1 MRKCCSKCFGKAK
14 NDSNYSVKTTLN
26 IESEPPETKPRNSHI
41 VDIPLS
47 TSSRSYLFTILE
59 SSILFRL
66 VPKSTHQ
73 DLVKQ
78 FKLLVIEKNKEIQKQ
93 DMKLSALY
101 TLNTGEAS
109 FLNNGKFVGPCP
121 KSGFISELDFLFDN
135 KRKLS
140 VKTST
145 RCSIWTIDRN
155 ICANLFLDIP
165 QFYIE
170 KLKVAL
176 SKSKLMSGFTDL
188 VKVEILKIAFP
199 LEFYEDE
206 VIISHSY
213 ETGYFFIISS
223 GKVVL
228 QYGSCEEIIGPGEV
242 FGDLTI
248 FMSGFDG
255 VVAKALEK
263 VEVFAIRV
271 EALQEVAGPEYL
283 VKFFRKIVFN
293 VMTSD
298 EYAQDIPAHLMKK
311 LVESFKFSE
320 IPQGKIVI
328 ANNKVLYKKV
338 IVLIHGNIAS
348 NTNCFKNQQLIGF
361 YNENHL
367 KIGTGKY
374 ICQKNS
380 VIAEL
385 SASDLEKIIRCNYE
399 TYINEIS
406 IQVELRKIPF
416 FSLIDRKYLGNLIKK
431 AELKKYNKDDWIY
444 KEKEFACSLFCV
456 IQGSVGIFEENNFLF
471 RFDISSVFGETCLK
485 LSKREN
491 SAKALNLVV
500 CYEFPKTEF
509 AMLINDFVSDFIEK
523 SVYYFKTVYYDNFIL
538 QPPLMTIKGREYCIS
553 TSAQGPHKYF
563 IEVINKSKVHDND
576 SFFLIIDQKCAL
588 VQVSHPSLQRF
599 LRTVSN
605 PTQVLFI
612 YEYLEYTTLDW
623 FMSSSPNPS
632 LSRFLILSLCNTLSY
647 LHNKDILHRNICPS
661 NIAIDQQGWV
671 KLVGYKYMK
680 QCKDRSYT
688 TLDTSPAYK
697 AKETLEG
704 SGYLKAS
711 ESWSLGVILYE
722 MLTGKLPFGIGYRD
736 SPFEMTEKVLNSN
749 LEVPDSVSAE
759 DKEVILLLMN
769 ENYKKRIKCK
779 DVLKL
784 QWASAFK
791 IFDGNNIM
799 GKSPLRNLTGGKL
812 FVNCLKFSWRSLSR
826 KNTTGTKVSEAAQ
839 EFEWDEYF

>member
-1 MRKCCSKCFGKAK
+1 MRKCCSKCFGKSK

-26 IESEPPETKPRNSHI
+26 IESEPPENKPRNSHI

-78 FKLLVIEKNKEIQKQ
+78 FKLLIIEKNKEIQKQ
-93 DMKLSALY
+93 DMKLAALY
-101 TLNTGEAS
+101 TLNTGEAL
-109 FLNNGKFVGPCP
+109 FLNNGKYIGACP

-140 VKTST
+140 VKTTT
-145 RCSIWTIDRN
+145 RCSIWTIDRS

-165 QFYIE
+165 RLYIE

-176 SKSKLMSGFTDL
+176 TKSKLMNGFTDL
-188 VKVEILKIAFP
+188 IKVEILKIAFP
-199 LEFYEDE
+199 LVFYEDE
-206 VIISHSY
+206 VIISKSY

-223 GKVVL
+223 GKVEL
-228 QYGSCEEIIGPGEV
+228 QYGSCEEVIGPGEV
-242 FGDLTI
+242 FGDLT
-248 FMSGFDG
+248 FFLSGFDG

-263 VEVFAIRV
+263 VEVFVVRV
-271 EALQEVAGPEYL
+271 EALQEATGPEYL
-283 VKFFRKIVFN
+283 LKFFRKILFN

-298 EYAQDIPAHLMKK
+298 DYAQDIPAHLMKR
-311 LVESFKFSE
+311 LVDSFKFSE
-320 IPQGKIVI
+320 IPQGKIAI
-328 ANNKVLYKKV
+328 ANTKVLNKKV
-338 IVLIHGNIAS
+338 VVLIHGNIAS
-348 NTNCFKNQQLIGF
+348 ATNCFKNQQLFGF

-374 ICQKNS
+374 ICQRNS

-385 SASDLEKIIRCNYE
+385 SSSDLEKIIGCSYE
-399 TYINEIS
+399 TYINEITL
-406 IQVELRKIPF
+406 QVELSKIPF
-416 FSLIDRKYLGNLIKK
+416 FSLIDRKYLNNLIKK

-444 KEKEFACSLFCV
+444 KEKELACSLFCV

-485 LSKREN
+485 LNRREN
-491 SAKALNLVV
+491 SAKALNVVV

-509 AMLINDFVSDFIEK
+509 SILINDFLSDFIDK
-523 SVYYFKTVYYDNFIL
+523 SVYYFKTVYFDNFIL
-538 QPPLMTIKGREYCIS
+538 QPPLMTVKGREYCIS
-553 TSAQGPHKYF
+553 TSAQGPQKYL
-563 IEVINKSKVHDND
+563 IEIITKSKVHNND

-588 VQVSHPSLQRF
+588 VQLTHPSLIRF

-605 PTQVLFI
+605 PTQVLFV
-612 YEYLEYTTLDW
+612 YEYLEYTILDW
-623 FMSSSPNPS
+623 FMSSCSNSS
-632 LSRFLILSLCNTLSY
+632 LARFIVLSLCNTLSY
-647 LHNKDILHRNICPS
+647 LHSKDILHRNICPVS
-661 NIAIDQQGWV
+661 IAVDSQGWV

-688 TLDTSPAYK
+688 LLDTSPAYK

-704 SGYLKAS
+704 AGYLKAS
-711 ESWSLGVILYE
+711 ESWALGVVLYE
-722 MLTGKLPFGIGYRD
+722 MLTGKLPFGIEYRD
-736 SPFEMTEKVLNSN
+736 NPVEMTEKVINGC
-749 LEVPDSVSAE
+749 LEVPESVSLE
-759 DKEVILLLMN
+759 DKEVILMLMN
-769 ENYKKRIKCK
+769 ENYKKRIRCR

-784 QWASAFK
+784 HWANGFK
-791 IFDGNNIM
+791 NFDGNNGM

-812 FVNCLKFSWRSLSR
+812 FVHCEKFSWRRLSR
-826 KNTTGTKVSEAAQ
+826 KNTNATKVSEAV
-839 EFEWDEYF
+839 EELEWDEYF